1 MPEIMAC
8 QHFPGLNLPAGPSL
22 AENGRGAYNGKRLGA
37 RQQHFVTEA
46 PDEERDRTDPLFSI
60 RRSALGQKLKDMN
73 MPQGCILAIDQ
84 GTTGSTVLVFDH
96 EGSTRGRAYSEFT
109 QHYPRPGW
117 VEHDAEELWCVTR
130 SVVEAALRDAGTSPE
145 SVRGI
150 GVANQRE
157 TSLLWHRADGRPV
170 ARAIV
175 WQDRRTSQL
184 CDELKQEG
192 LEPLWQQ
199 KTGLL
204 IDPYFSGTKV
214 RWMLDHVDGLRE
226 RAVNGEIAF
235 GTIDTWLVWK
245 LTGGACHVT
254 DYSNASRTLLYNI
267 HELDWDGEILARLGV
282 PSAILPVVKPS
293 SCVYGETD
301 PSAFFG
307 QRVPV
312 AAIAGDQQAALFGQ
326 ACYREGMAK
335 NTYGTGSFL
344 LMNTGHQPVVSK
356 ERLLT
361 TIAWRIGDEP
371 VEYAL
376 EGAIF
381 ITGAAIQWLRDG
393 LGIIS
398 NAAESEKLA
407 TALEGND
414 DVYFVPALTG
424 LGAPHWDP
432 YARGTILGL
441 TRGTTR
447 EHIARAALESICY
460 QTRDVVESMRRE
472 SGIQLTELRADGG
485 AVANQFLMQF
495 QSDVLGVPVEVPAV
509 AETTALGVAYLAGLA
524 TGFWDNREELDA
536 KWQVARRYEPRMDV
550 SERDRLYA
558 RWQQAVE
565 RSRGWARVEGA

>member
-1 MPEIMAC
+1 MNDESTGG
-8 QHFPGLNLPAGPSL
+8 HYHRS
-22 AENGRGAYNGKRLGA
+22 GRCCA
-37 RQQHFVTEA
+37 
-46 PDEERDRTDPLFSI
+46 
-60 RRSALGQKLKDMN
+60 GQKLKDMN
-73 MPQGCILAIDQ
+73 MPEGCILAIDQ

-117 VEHDAEELWCVTR
+117 VEHDAEELWSVTR
-130 SVVEAALRDAGTSPE
+130 SVVEAALKDAGTGPE

-175 WQDRRTSQL
+175 WQDRRTSSL
-184 CDELKQEG
+184 CDELKREG
-192 LEPLWQQ
+192 LEPLWQH

-226 RAVNGEIAF
+226 RAAAGDIAF
-235 GTIDTWLVWK
+235 GTMDTWLVWK

-267 HELDWDGEILARLGV
+267 RELDWDGEILARLGI
-282 PSAILPVVKPS
+282 PSAILPAVKPS
-293 SCVYGETD
+293 SFVYGETD

-312 AAIAGDQQAALFGQ
+312 AGIAGDQQAALFGQ
-326 ACYREGMAK
+326 ACYREGLAK

-344 LMNTGHQPVVSK
+344 LMNTGHQPVASK

-371 VEYAL
+371 VQYAL

-407 TALEGND
+407 TAVDGND
-414 DVYFVPALTG
+414 DVYFVPALAG
-424 LGAPHWDP
+424 LGAPHWDA

-460 QTRDVVESMRRE
+460 QTRDVVEAMRRE
-472 SGIQLTELRADGG
+472 SGIELTELRADGG
-485 AVANQFLMQF
+485 AVGNQFLMQF
-495 QSDVLGVPVEVPAV
+495 QSDLLGVPVEVPAV
-509 AETTALGVAYLAGLA
+509 AETTALGAAYLAGLA

-536 KWQVARRYEPRMDV
+536 KWQVARRYEPRMDA
-550 SERDRLYA
+550 SKRDRLYA

-565 RSRGWARVEGA
+565 RSRGWARAEGA